1 MENNRKI
8 NFSIGIFDQ
17 ISENIKIKIKKE
29 SENCELYGI
38 GLYTDE
44 FIIKKYKTYPVKTIQ
59 ERMQLA
65 KQLEG
70 VDFVFS
76 VDTTNKE
83 ELKKIVKQEYIKIL
97 KNS

>member
-17 ISENIKIKIKKE
+17 ISENIKKKIKKE